1 MFRFSAF
8 FLIFVTVL
16 VLTGGLSWF
25 AIRNY
30 RMAAPVA
37 QENLRGL
44 ALTMATA
51 MEGVAARDPSLK
63 SLASFQ
69 TSEIAYAAIL
79 SANGKI
85 IFSYKFQSH
94 WF

>member
-1 MFRFSAF
+1 MLRFSVF
-8 FLIFVTVL
+8 FLIFVMVL

-25 AIRNY
+25 AIRDY

-51 MEGVAARDPSLK
+51 MEGVAVRDPSLK

-69 TSEIAYAAIL
+69 TPEIAYAALL
-79 SANGKI
+79 SDKG
-85 IFSYKFQSH
+85 
-94 WF
+94 